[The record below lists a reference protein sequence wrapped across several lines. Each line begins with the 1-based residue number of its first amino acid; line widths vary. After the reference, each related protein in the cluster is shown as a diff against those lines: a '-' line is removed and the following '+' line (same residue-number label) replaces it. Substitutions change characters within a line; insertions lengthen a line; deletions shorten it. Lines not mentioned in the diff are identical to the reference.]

1 MNFPVVTGGFAVIA
15 VLGQTQ
21 ALGALGL
28 GGASSAIF
36 SASFISGAAGLLG
49 MFKPNNLCM
58 KVQIV
63 QKSR

>member
-1 MNFPVVTGGFAVIA
+1 MTGGFAVIA

-36 SASFISGAAGLLG
+36 SASFISGATGLLG
-49 MFKPNNLCM
+49 MCKSNLCM
-58 KVQIV
+58 KVLREV
-63 QKSR
+63 FSRKRRKV